1 MDQTKKK
8 FSLKELLT
16 MDLSDLKKIRSKGAE
31 STSVTNSKSKNIKK
45 KMPKK
50 VVAFDIGSNTTK
62 IVVGKYEKEKVV
74 IENMLDIPTPEET
87 MADGKIINEK
97 VLADVIQYSLKTN
110 KINTKDVIYT
120 TDSTS
125 IINRELIIPKVEADE
140 IQTVIRYE
148 IQQFLPI
155 NLNDYILEYSILGEV
170 ENELDGSKK
179 YKVNVIS
186 YPEKSAR
193 AYYELLN
200 EGDMKPYALDI
211 LHNSV
216 KKLLTLD
223 GKINELENNNDET
236 IALIDIGAVTINV
249 NIYKNKELD
258 FTRIMRNGGN
268 DIDIALSKKLEVS
281 IKSVEST
288 KIEKANLE
296 NISEDD
302 VINNT
307 IKFVVDEW
315 LTDLGRIL
323 QFYKNKSMGNNIDKI
338 FIYGGTS
345 NINGLEKIIEEK
357 YDIPT
362 QKIRNI
368 EGIEFSKSHLS
379 KEPIE
384 QYINA
389 IGSIVRL

>member
-1 MDQTKKK
+1 MDETKRK

-16 MDLSDLKKIRSKGAE
+16 MDLSDLKKMKSKGAE
-31 STSVTNSKSKNIKK
+31 STSVTSSKSKNSKK

-62 IVVGKYEKEKVV
+62 IVVGKYEKEKVI

-87 MADGKIINEK
+87 IADGKIINEK

-110 KINTKDVIYT
+110 KINAKDVIYT

-170 ENELDGSKK
+170 ENEIDGSKK

-193 AYYELLN
+193 AYYELLT
-200 EGDMKPYALDI
+200 EGDIKPYALDI

-216 KKLLTLD
+216 KKLLTLE

-268 DIDIALSKKLEVS
+268 DIDIVLSKKLEMS

-302 VINNT
+302 EINNT
-307 IKFVVDEW
+307 IKSIVDEW
-315 LTDLGRIL
+315 LMDLERIL
-323 QFYKNKSMGNNIDKI
+323 QFYKNKSMGNKIDKI

-345 NINGLEKIIEEK
+345 NINGLEKMIEEK

-362 QKIRNI
+362 QKIRNV
-368 EGIEFSKSHLS
+368 EGIEFTKSHLA

>member
-1 MDQTKKK
+1 MDETKKK

-16 MDLSDLKKIRSKGAE
+16 MDLSDLKKIKSKGAE

-62 IVVGKYEKEKVV
+62 IVVGKYEKEKVI

-110 KINTKDVIYT
+110 KINAKDVIYT

-193 AYYELLN
+193 AYYELLT
-200 EGDMKPYALDI
+200 EGDIKPYALDI

-258 FTRIMRNGGN
+258 FTRIMRNGGS
-268 DIDIALSKKLEVS
+268 DIDIALSRKLGMS
-281 IKSVEST
+281 IKSVEAT

-296 NISEDD
+296 NISEADE
-302 VINNT
+302 VNNT
-307 IKFVVDEW
+307 IKFIVDEW
-315 LTDLGRIL
+315 LMDLGRIL
-323 QFYKNKSMGNNIDKI
+323 QFYKNKAMGNNIDRI

-368 EGIEFSKSHLS
+368 EGVEFSKSHLS